1 MDWQESQA
9 QSQIQRS
16 PLHQQ
21 QQQTQW
27 QQTPQQQNQ
36 WNQNW
41 SDEQN
46 WQTDFDISTVDIK
59 AVAMSWHSF
68 ANPNIKERDD
78 GLGSGQLHRHGR
90 NYIPVDEETLFE
102 IQNKKNV
109 GKKKKSLPLPPSPP
123 QPRSYRDP
131 IPPSKT
137 KPSYRSSP
145 STSHR
150 PPPPTSTPTSALNY
164 YQKQSSYHQ
173 RNSYQS
179 RYNQQK
185 QSHPQDSANWRS
197 RSRQNT
203 TDQDTKSQPDY
214 NNNVNVKNVNNNVKS
229 SNDVN
234 NNNVKSNSDVN
245 NNNIKSNN
253 DVNNNNVK
261 SNNNENFITNN
272 NNDKNNKENYNDNN
286 NNYNN
291 YNNYNNSATIPSSTL
306 NSQSDKNL
314 SSPNYSTTPKCVD
327 KHDHGQLLLTINAEL
342 EDGHTLT
349 ICVHVNDDPA
359 DLAKNFC
366 DSLKVTNPLLEPALV
381 ALIEEE
387 MDVRLGSL

>member
-1 MDWQESQA
+1 MACLNKLQFLYTLRLRAVFHVLITSRTVVAYTLFKIIRES
-9 QSQIQRS
+9 
-16 PLHQQ
+16 
-21 QQQTQW
+21 
-27 QQTPQQQNQ
+27 
-36 WNQNW
+36 
-41 SDEQN
+41 EEE
-46 WQTDFDISTVDIK
+46 DFDISTVDIK

-164 YQKQSSYHQ
+164 YNQKQ
-173 RNSYQS
+173 
-179 RYNQQK
+179 
-185 QSHPQDSANWRS
+185 
-197 RSRQNT
+197 T
-203 TDQDTKSQPDY
+203 
-214 NNNVNVKNVNNNVKS
+214 
-229 SNDVN
+229 
-234 NNNVKSNSDVN
+234 
-245 NNNIKSNN
+245 
-253 DVNNNNVK
+253 
-261 SNNNENFITNN
+261 
-272 NNDKNNKENYNDNN
+272 
-286 NNYNN
+286 
-291 YNNYNNSATIPSSTL
+291 TIPSSTL
-306 NSQSDKNL
+306 NSQSDKNP
-314 SSPNYSTTPKCVD
+314 SSPVLQSITNKSTNDNDNNMLESNNNYYNNFNQENNNYCINQQQDYYNHHDSYPMVNPALEQNYSTIPKCVD
-327 KHDHGQLLLTINAEL
+327 NHDHGQLLLTINAEL

-387 MDVRLGSL
+387 MDVRL

>member
-1 MDWQESQA
+1 
-9 QSQIQRS
+9 
-16 PLHQQ
+16 
-21 QQQTQW
+21 
-27 QQTPQQQNQ
+27 
-36 WNQNW
+36 
-41 SDEQN
+41 
-46 WQTDFDISTVDIK
+46 
-59 AVAMSWHSF
+59 MSWHSF

-164 YQKQSSYHQ
+164 YNQKQ
-173 RNSYQS
+173 
-179 RYNQQK
+179 
-185 QSHPQDSANWRS
+185 
-197 RSRQNT
+197 
-203 TDQDTKSQPDY
+203 
-214 NNNVNVKNVNNNVKS
+214 
-229 SNDVN
+229 
-234 NNNVKSNSDVN
+234 
-245 NNNIKSNN
+245 
-253 DVNNNNVK
+253 
-261 SNNNENFITNN
+261 
-272 NNDKNNKENYNDNN
+272 
-286 NNYNN
+286 
-291 YNNYNNSATIPSSTL
+291 TL
-306 NSQSDKNL
+306 EQ
-314 SSPNYSTTPKCVD
+314 NYSTIPKCVD
-327 KHDHGQLLLTINAEL
+327 NHDHGQLLLTINAEL

-387 MDVRLGSL
+387 MDVRL

>member
-1 MDWQESQA
+1 
-9 QSQIQRS
+9 
-16 PLHQQ
+16 
-21 QQQTQW
+21 
-27 QQTPQQQNQ
+27 
-36 WNQNW
+36 
-41 SDEQN
+41 
-46 WQTDFDISTVDIK
+46 
-59 AVAMSWHSF
+59 MSWHSF

-164 YQKQSSYHQ
+164 YNQKQSSYHQ

-214 NNNVNVKNVNNNVKS
+214 NNN
-229 SNDVN
+229 
-234 NNNVKSNSDVN
+234 
-245 NNNIKSNN
+245 
-253 DVNNNNVK
+253 
-261 SNNNENFITNN
+261 
-272 NNDKNNKENYNDNN
+272 N
-286 NNYNN
+286 NNYCINQQQDY
-291 YNNYNNSATIPSSTL
+291 YNHHDSYPMVNPAL
-306 NSQSDKNL
+306 EQ
-314 SSPNYSTTPKCVD
+314 NYSTIPKCVD
-327 KHDHGQLLLTINAEL
+327 NHDHGQLLLTINAEL

-387 MDVRLGSL
+387 MDVRL

>member
-1 MDWQESQA
+1 
-9 QSQIQRS
+9 
-16 PLHQQ
+16 
-21 QQQTQW
+21 
-27 QQTPQQQNQ
+27 
-36 WNQNW
+36 
-41 SDEQN
+41 
-46 WQTDFDISTVDIK
+46 
-59 AVAMSWHSF
+59 MSWHSF

-164 YQKQSSYHQ
+164 YNQKQ
-173 RNSYQS
+173 
-179 RYNQQK
+179 K
-185 QSHPQDSANWRS
+185 
-197 RSRQNT
+197 
-203 TDQDTKSQPDY
+203 
-214 NNNVNVKNVNNNVKS
+214 
-229 SNDVN
+229 
-234 NNNVKSNSDVN
+234 
-245 NNNIKSNN
+245 
-253 DVNNNNVK
+253 
-261 SNNNENFITNN
+261 
-272 NNDKNNKENYNDNN
+272 N
-286 NNYNN
+286 NNYCINQQQDY
-291 YNNYNNSATIPSSTL
+291 YNHHDSYPMVNPAL
-306 NSQSDKNL
+306 EQ
-314 SSPNYSTTPKCVD
+314 NYSTIPKCVD
-327 KHDHGQLLLTINAEL
+327 NHDHGQLLLTINAEL